1 MLSVEENGA
10 FLRINDATCIQ
21 RAGNIHSGTK
31 WAASTAANASWQVQ
45 AVLVMVPP
53 SRSHRPV
60 WRQKTPGLLSGWPPP
75 ASVHQHGTLLLVY
88 DQYEQGCIRS
98 LGGMARYEGKYDTGH
113 PCDTNPL
120 CCCKGL
126 CSIFA
131 TETFSSW
138 PGDKQV
144 CPVFCWHTHCFMSD
158 VILSNSEVC
167 VLMLNQW
174 SVTHTLHR
182 CCTCLLQRS
191 VLPWHF
197 ISYPTVVN
205 LKSALNCSIIFP
217 FISVCADRIPVGC
230 SFPVYRLL

>member
-1 MLSVEENGA
+1 MQHAFSVLETFILGQNEQLPRQQMHPDRYKQCWLWVRRADPTGLSEGKKH
-10 FLRINDATCIQ
+10 Q
-21 RAGNIHSGTK
+21 GS
-31 WAASTAANASWQVQ
+31 WAADLPLPLCTSTALSYWFMINTNKVVSDRSAAWPDTKGNMTQV
-45 AVLVMVPP
+45 
-53 SRSHRPV
+53 
-60 WRQKTPGLLSGWPPP
+60 
-75 ASVHQHGTLLLVY
+75 
-88 DQYEQGCIRS
+88 C
-98 LGGMARYEGKYDTGH
+98 H
-113 PCDTNPL
+113 PCDTNSL
-120 CCCKGL
+120 CCCKSL

-158 VILSNSEVC
+158 VILSNSEVS

-230 SFPVYRLL
+230 SFPVYWLL